1 MGDDFIDTNGYSG
14 NDDDL
19 GNHILELCKLAQ
31 GNVTTIYWC
40 KQQIRK
46 RLKILD
52 RLVNRLSD
60 AKDNNAP
67 KKKQDKIEGIIKK
80 QTDACKELG
89 EKIQLEIESL
99 DAIRIAAKS
108 YGIDIKSRLL
118 ALDDTLGDGDGFD
131 EFFPQ
136 DDTDSK
142 GDDDSDVGDKTDKTP

>member
-1 MGDDFIDTNGYSG
+1 MGDDYNDNNGYSG
-14 NDDDL
+14 SDDEL
-19 GNHILELCKLAQ
+19 GEHILELCKLAQ

-52 RLVNRLSD
+52 RLVVRLSK
-60 AKDNNAP
+60 AKDKNAP
-67 KKKQDKIEGIIKK
+67 EDEQLRIENVIKK
-80 QTDACKELG
+80 QTGACKELG

-118 ALDDTLGDGDGFD
+118 ALDDTLGDEEGFD
-131 EFFPQ
+131 DFFPPEET
-136 DDTDSK
+136 DDD
-142 GDDDSDVGDKTDKTP
+142 DDDSEVGEKTDETP

>member
-1 MGDDFIDTNGYSG
+1 MDDENFGHNGYGDES
-14 NDDDL
+14 DDL
-19 GNHILELCKLAQ
+19 GSQILELCKLAQ

-52 RLVNRLSD
+52 RLVKRLSR
-60 AKDNNAP
+60 AKKTEADE
-67 KKKQDKIEGIIKK
+67 KHERIEDIIKK

-118 ALDDTLGDGDGFD
+118 ALDNTLGDEEGFD
-131 EFFPQ
+131 DFFP
-136 DDTDSK
+136 DDDK
-142 GDDDSDVGDKTDKTP
+142 KDDGDDPEVGGKNDLIP

>member
-19 GNHILELCKLAQ
+19 GKHILELCKLAQ

-52 RLVNRLSD
+52 RLVDRLSK

-67 KKKQDKIEGIIKK
+67 KKKQDKIEGVIKK

-99 DAIRIAAKS
+99 DAIRLAAKS

-118 ALDDTLGDGDGFD
+118 ALDDTLGDEDGFD
-131 EFFPQ
+131 DFFTEDSDE
-136 DDTDSK
+136 DDDK
-142 GDDDSDVGDKTDKTP
+142 DSDVGDKTDLTP

>member
-1 MGDDFIDTNGYSG
+1 MDDENFGHNGYGDES
-14 NDDDL
+14 DDL
-19 GNHILELCKLAQ
+19 GSQILELCKLAQ

-40 KQQIRK
+40 KQLIRK

-52 RLVNRLSD
+52 RLVKRLSQ
-60 AKDNNAP
+60 AKKNNGEP
-67 KKKQDKIEGIIKK
+67 KQERIEEVIKK

-118 ALDDTLGDGDGFD
+118 ALDDTLGDEEGFD
-131 EFFPQ
+131 DFFP
-136 DDTDSK
+136 
-142 GDDDSDVGDKTDKTP
+142 DDDKKDDDPDVGEKTDETP

>member
-1 MGDDFIDTNGYSG
+1 MDDENIEYNGYG
-14 NDDDL
+14 DNEDDL
-19 GNHILELCKLAQ
+19 GDQILELCKLAQ

-52 RLVNRLSD
+52 RLVQRL
-60 AKDNNAP
+60 ANTKDQGE
-67 KKKQDKIEGIIKK
+67 KVDEITRIENVIKK

-89 EKIQLEIESL
+89 DKIQLEVESL

-118 ALDDTLGDGDGFD
+118 ALDDTLGDEEGFD
-131 EFFPQ
+131 DFF
-136 DDTDSK
+136 
-142 GDDDSDVGDKTDKTP
+142 DDDSGPDVGEKTDETP